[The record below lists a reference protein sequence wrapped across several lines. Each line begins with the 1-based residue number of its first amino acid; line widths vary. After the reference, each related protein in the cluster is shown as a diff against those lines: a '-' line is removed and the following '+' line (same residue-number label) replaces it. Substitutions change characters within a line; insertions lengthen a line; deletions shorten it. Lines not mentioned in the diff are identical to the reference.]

1 MDARSGGSDAEA
13 EVVVDVDAEAV
24 DPVVEFMDA
33 DAAVEVDRGSG

>member
-33 DAAVEVDRGSG
+33 VVEVD